1 MSRRPR
7 VDWNPRTP
15 QVSTPGPTV
24 IMAVHTISLAGALI
38 LLVLAIL
45 LLFVIGPFGLL
56 LLILVGIL
64 FWWAFGPGSRT
75 RLTT

>member
-1 MSRRPR
+1 
-7 VDWNPRTP
+7 
-15 QVSTPGPTV
+15 
-24 IMAVHTISLAGALI
+24 MAVHTISLAGALI

-56 LLILVGIL
+56 LLLLILVGIL